1 MEFKE
6 ESAYLEA
13 IEACRKYALLQS
25 NAVNAWIDS
34 GTHLGLNMLKD
45 PPTVIPAIPSVQ
57 YRNIIVTPGLILF
70 SRLQNPG
77 AGYRLSVRMSSA
89 AKAKGRKYL
98 RNRGYGK
105 KTTTASQS
113 FILIIL
119 ATFKNRWVKQDS
131 DK

>member
-34 GTHLGLNMLKD
+34 GTRLGLNMLKD

-57 YRNIIVTPGLILF
+57 YHNIIVTPGLIQF
-70 SRLQNPG
+70 SRLQNPS
-77 AGYRLSVRMSSA
+77 AGYRLSVRISSA
-89 AKAKGRKYL
+89 ANKGRKYL

-113 FILIIL
+113 VILIIL